1 MLTREEAES
10 ALNELVAALEL
21 RRHKSRI
28 YIVGGAALMLGFGAR
43 DATKDV
49 DAVVT
54 PRDEITSV
62 VVEIARRRGLTDDWL
77 NSAAA
82 MYVPS
87 WPDDPNPRVII
98 ATERVEISI
107 ASAEMLLAMKIHASR
122 GRQDI
127 DDLRFLLAEVGISYY
142 GDAVAH
148 FEYFYGGEPLK
159 ERASKLLHA
168 ILDAPGTRS

>member
-43 DATKDV
+43 DATRDV

-127 DDLRFLLAEVGISYY
+127 DDLRFLLAEVGISNY